1 MNIRISKKV
10 PVILAIII
18 VLMTVF
24 VFAAPKLTQA
34 KDDTKT
40 QTVTVVSTD
49 GVNTGKTVVSNEAD
63 TVEGANDADVEVE
76 AADSTGSKA
85 MAAAIAIGLAAL
97 GGAIGMGLAIS
108 KSAEGVS
115 RQPEASGK
123 IQGLMMLGLVF
134 VETVVIY
141 ALVVAILIVFVM

>member
-34 KDDTKT
+34 KTSSQT
-40 QTVTVVSTD
+40 QTVTY
-49 GVNTGKTVVSNEAD
+49 VSNEAD
-63 TVEGANDADVEVE
+63 TVEGTNDADVEDAEVE

-85 MAAAIAIGLAAL
+85 YAAAIAIGLAAL
-97 GGAIGMGLAIS
+97 GGAIAMGMAIS